1 MESSDGSN
9 EADGAYK
16 LNEYIEIIE
25 ICNIPFIIKT
35 YYEESNYLINTKESR
50 IAISIVLLLI
60 FIMSDVITRL
70 FFGTFGFVIS
80 YKVYCAYDKT
90 GEYSWGMI
98 KSDTFHIHH
107 WLYCSIILITITLL
121 GIAHPFMIGLCFGGI
136 THGIQ
141 FSDWYII
148 YKS

>member
-1 MESSDGSN
+1 MESSDGS
-9 EADGAYK
+9 DGAYK
-16 LNEYIEIIE
+16 LNEYSEIIQLY
-25 ICNIPFIIKT
+25 NIPFIIKT

-50 IAISIVLLLI
+50 IVISVVLLLV
-60 FIMSDVITRL
+60 FIMSDIITRL

-90 GEYSWGMI
+90 GEYAWGMI

-141 FSDWYII
+141 FSDWHII

>member
-1 MESSDGSN
+1 MESSDGS
-9 EADGAYK
+9 YK
-16 LNEYIEIIE
+16 LNEYSEIIE
-25 ICNIPFIIKT
+25 LYNIPFIIKT

-50 IAISIVLLLI
+50 IAISIVLCLL
-60 FIMSDVITRL
+60 FIMSDMITRL

-80 YKVYCAYDKT
+80 YKVYTYCAKGDDAY
-90 GEYSWGMI
+90 GMI
-98 KSDTFHIHH
+98 ISDTFHIHH

-136 THGIQ
+136 TYGIQ
-141 FSDWYII
+141 FSDWHLI

>member
-1 MESSDGSN
+1 MESSDSS
-9 EADGAYK
+9 YK
-16 LNEYIEIIE
+16 LKEYSEIIE
-25 ICNIPFIIKT
+25 IYNIPFIIKT

-50 IAISIVLLLI
+50 IAISIVLFLL
-60 FIMSDVITRL
+60 FIMSDMITRL

-80 YKVYCAYDKT
+80 YKVYYA
-90 GEYSWGMI
+90 WGMI

>member
-1 MESSDGSN
+1 MESSDGS
-9 EADGAYK
+9 YK
-16 LNEYIEIIE
+16 LNEYSEIIE
-25 ICNIPFIIKT
+25 LYNIPFIIKT

-50 IAISIVLLLI
+50 IAISIVLFLL
-60 FIMSDVITRL
+60 FIMSDMITRL

-80 YKVYCAYDKT
+80 YKVY
-90 GEYSWGMI
+90 YSWGMI

>member
-9 EADGAYK
+9 QYK

-80 YKVYCAYDKT
+80 YKVYYAYNKT

>member
-1 MESSDGSN
+1 MESSDGSD
-9 EADGAYK
+9 EAYK
-16 LNEYIEIIE
+16 LNQYSEIIQLY
-25 ICNIPFIIKT
+25 NIPFIIKT

-50 IAISIVLLLI
+50 IVISVVLLLV
-60 FIMSDVITRL
+60 FIMSDIITRL

-80 YKVYCAYDKT
+80 YKVYCAYGEHRI
-90 GEYSWGMI
+90 GEYAWGMI